1 MYDFNYMSFNIN
13 IRGEIMRIGLAQ
25 MDIIFEDKHLNML
38 KVENLLKDANKDS
51 IDLLV
56 FPELTLTGFS
66 MNLKDMLEGSL
77 VDSPSIAWFCT
88 KALEYNINIAFGY
101 IEICGDKGLNNLVII
116 SKHGTV
122 LSKYSKI
129 HPFSYGNESKYYKG
143 GDEFILTRLGD
154 LIIGS
159 TICYDLRFPELY
171 QILSKKANIILVI
184 ANWPHK
190 RKDAWITLLKARAI
204 ENQCYIVGV
213 NKVGMFGNTYYS
225 GDSMIIDPL
234 GNIITSLSDSEGI
247 IYTNINIKEVDG
259 LRKSFTVKE
268 DRKNLLYIKG
278 LTSNIPIKD
287 EREDSNDIS

>member
-1 MYDFNYMSFNIN
+1 MNAFSNMGFNMN

-38 KVENLLKDANKDS
+38 KVEKLLKDANKDS
-51 IDLLV
+51 IDLLI
-56 FPELTLTGFS
+56 FPEMTLTGFS
-66 MNLKDMLEGSL
+66 MNLKDMLEGPL
-77 VDSPSIAWFCT
+77 LDSSSVSWFST
-88 KALEYNINIAFGY
+88 KALEYNINLAFGY
-101 IEICGDKGLNNLVII
+101 IEYHGDKGLNNLVII
-116 SKHGTV
+116 SKYGTI

-129 HPFSYGNESKYYKG
+129 HPFSYGKESMYYKG
-143 GDEFILTRLGD
+143 GDEFILTRLED

-184 ANWPHK
+184 ANWPQK

-204 ENQCYIVGV
+204 ENQCYIAGV

-234 GNIITSLSDSEGI
+234 GNIITSLSDIEGV
-247 IYTNINIKEVDG
+247 IYTDINIDEVDN
-259 LRKSFTVKE
+259 LRKRFNVKE

-278 LTSNIPIKD
+278 LNSNITIKD
-287 EREDSNDIS
+287 EREDSHDIS

>member
-1 MYDFNYMSFNIN
+1 
-13 IRGEIMRIGLAQ
+13 MRIGLAQ

-247 IYTNINIKEVDG
+247 IYTNINIK
-259 LRKSFTVKE
+259 
-268 DRKNLLYIKG
+268 
-278 LTSNIPIKD
+278 
-287 EREDSNDIS
+287 

>member
-1 MYDFNYMSFNIN
+1 
-13 IRGEIMRIGLAQ
+13 MRIGLAQ

-66 MNLKDMLEGSL
+66 MNLKDMIEGSL